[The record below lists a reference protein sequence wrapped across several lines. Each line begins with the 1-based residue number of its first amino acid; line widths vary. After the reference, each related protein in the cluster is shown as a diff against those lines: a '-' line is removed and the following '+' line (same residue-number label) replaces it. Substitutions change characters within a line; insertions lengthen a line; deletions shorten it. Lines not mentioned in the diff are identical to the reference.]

1 MECLDQPGVD
11 PLGELAAD
19 LPDPVLVLDWKVP
32 LSALQQNSSAEISS
46 QLALRVMVEVGNPVV
61 EELVEVKVVPHE
73 ELQTGGGAGE
83 CLVHRGQRA
92 GGHIQVEGSDSECV
106 GGGLLL
112 EYRHSQLGDDG
123 VDGRL
128 GEFPVSLVD
137 IIK

>member
-32 LSALQQNSSAEISS
+32 LTALQQNSSAEVSS

-73 ELQTGGGAGE
+73 ELQAGSGADE
-83 CLVHRGQRA
+83 RLVH
-92 GGHIQVEGSDSECV
+92 GGE
-106 GGGLLL
+106 
-112 EYRHSQLGDDG
+112 
-123 VDGRL
+123 
-128 GEFPVSLVD
+128 
-137 IIK
+137 